1 MRKILTIL
9 FLLPFFASAQ
19 ITVTSVNSAFNS
31 AGVGTVVGQ
40 AFVTG
45 RLYIMYV
52 GVSNNA
58 GTPATVAL
66 TGTGQTWTLI
76 DELVTDQG
84 NHRIA
89 TYRFACVSST
99 TQNITFGY
107 TGTQDGS
114 WFSLLEVTGTDNG
127 GTNGSNAIVQV
138 VKDALDA
145 TADPTVTM
153 AAISSTRNAVLFGF
167 CSNANPPGGT
177 PESGGVED
185 ADNGY
190 NTPTTGGY
198 TYHRLST
205 TDNTP
210 IVTAASSNWAAIG
223 IELKSTSSSGFP
235 IPFFF

>member
-1 MRKILTIL
+1 MRLLLIILL
-9 FLLPFFASAQ
+9 VPFLSYSQ
-19 ITVTSVNSAFNS
+19 ITITSVNSAFNS

-40 AFVTG
+40 AFVTD

-89 TYRFACVSST
+89 TYRFACTSSAT
-99 TQNITFGY
+99 NNITFGY

-127 GTNGSNAIVQV
+127 GTNGSNAIVQA

-145 TADPTVTM
+145 TANPTVTM
-153 AAISSTRNAVLFGF
+153 AAITSGRNAVTFGF
-167 CSNANPPGGT
+167 CSNANPPTGT
-177 PESGGVED
+177 VESGWSED

-198 TYHRLST
+198 VMHRLTT

-210 IVTAASSNWAAIG
+210 TVTASSSNWAAIA
-223 IELKSTSSSGFP
+223 IELKPSGRRQYN
-235 IPFFF
+235 ID